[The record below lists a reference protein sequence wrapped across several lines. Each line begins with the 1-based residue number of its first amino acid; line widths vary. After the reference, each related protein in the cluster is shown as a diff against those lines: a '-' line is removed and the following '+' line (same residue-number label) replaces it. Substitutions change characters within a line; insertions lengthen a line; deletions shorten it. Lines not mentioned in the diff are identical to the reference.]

1 MAEESIMVKI
11 QEKMKKCSKG
21 QRAIGEFIIQQYDKA
36 AFMTAARLA
45 KIVGISE
52 STVVRFASELGYDGY
67 PGFQKALQEI
77 VRVKITGYQRM
88 EIALDKIGEDNVLS
102 NVLHADME
110 RIKQTVDTMNPKQFE
125 RAVDMMLSS
134 QHIYLLGFGSSAIL
148 VEFLASYLNMFFD
161 NLTII
166 AKSDISQVFEKLLKI
181 KPGDAVVGV
190 SFPRY
195 SKRIIRA
202 MRYVK
207 DNGAKVI
214 TLTDSETSPVTP
226 YADVSLIASSD
237 MTSFVDS
244 LVAPLSVMNALVA
257 AIAMRKKQEAYE
269 SLEKLEKIWDE
280 YEVYEKYE

>member
-1 MAEESIMVKI
+1 MADENIIAKI

-21 QRAIGEFIIQQYDKA
+21 QRAIGEFIIEQYDKA

-88 EIALDKIGEDNVLS
+88 EIAIDKIGHDDVLS

-110 RIKQTVDTMNPKQFE
+110 RIKQTSENINIKDFNL
-125 RAVDMMLSS
+125 AVDMILSAP
-134 QHIYLLGFGSSAIL
+134 HVYVLGFGSSSVL
-148 VEFLASYLNMFFD
+148 TDFLASYLTMFSD
-161 NLTII
+161 NLKVLTTF
-166 AKSDISQVFEKLLKI
+166 DISGIFQQLLKL
-181 KPGDAVVGV
+181 KPGDVVIGM

-195 SKRIIRA
+195 SKRIIQA
-202 MRYVK
+202 MHFAK

-214 TLTDSETSPVTP
+214 TLTDSQTSPVTQ
-226 YADVSLIASSD
+226 YADISLVACSD

-244 LVAPLSVMNALVA
+244 LVAPLSVINALVV
-257 AIAMRKKQEAYE
+257 AIAMRKKDEVYGT
-269 SLEKLEKIWDE
+269 LEKLEKIWDE